1 MEEMFDIEKFNVI
14 SDEENY
20 YFFRSLEPGDIKD
33 LEEGNIKDENGKY
46 IRLRTDR
53 ERWEGTHSIKPRWN
67 AESTV
72 TLEEMYN
79 HIKMH
84 YSLETNCISLSSN
97 ANVARTYGETFSDKY
112 VMIKVPKKEMG
123 QRVYNAG
130 QYMLSEIARKVQE
143 RIAQGNIPEE
153 VLEDL
158 KKIDEATKPEDL
170 KEIIKVKYTAPKGID
185 TSKSGMKK
193 GIVYKAPLSRIS
205 SFQALNDEQT
215 LEKNKIVAKLT
226 ILEQKGLMGPAV
238 PRIKTNSELI
248 KTLGS
253 AFASGEQIYYG
264 DIEGNRVT
272 DISKEFLD
280 MFALI
285 QQAENQD
292 KQIVN
297 ELKTELVKYIT
308 KGGKLEIPEESLL
321 RDEGTP
327 ITDISIEEM
336 YELTAGKVEYGQAN
350 SIVKNMYYL
359 SKGQANA
366 RILAGM
372 IREITGNNP
381 KYEEIIKYIEN
392 NGFEIEPKITARKS
406 NKGYRISESVNLDLK
421 PNEIGLVDSIRNL
434 TTEEQ
439 MQIIQDRGLSNVR
452 DIMNTSFAQMQT
464 AHQISK
470 EDYFASAIVD
480 TYDWDKINVEELSIT
495 ERNELIQKLKQSN
508 CVSIYEKLKE
518 AGIENKDIPTA
529 VINMASKGRL
539 NEILQTE
546 NYVEQIQENIGEI
559 TQNLSIEQIERYL
572 GYYDVKGTGIE
583 LRDYQQVAIDN
594 TNEVFKDKRF
604 ASVILPTG
612 GGKTYVALTEMLQ
625 YGKTQEEIEIE
636 NNQLELERIPYP
648 RNDKKM
654 LYLAPSNE
662 ILEQTKDRIIE
673 NIHGKIGT
681 SGKSKDKII
690 AEVFPNLQFATYQS
704 LISKAGKEKLKTQY
718 DFMIFDELH
727 RTGAEKWEKSLDK
740 LIENQLETTKVLGI
754 TATPTRDADSRNM
767 ADEIAKKLGYTDEEI
782 QANKHIAKQIEL
794 KEAIQLGMVVNPK
807 IVSCEYTVLTDG
819 TMENLKEEID
829 EIADEDEKKKKLE
842 KYDKLRKN
850 LKNATGISEIIQQNV
865 KKGGKYVIFIPVGQ
879 NSYGDEIEDE
889 EGNSA
894 ENAKNAVD
902 KIKEYERKMREYLK
916 DSGIDAEY
924 YSMLGT
930 YTDKGNANQLES
942 FESEDENKTKFMIV
956 MNKANEGLHIKGV
969 DGMIWFRALD
979 EDSKILY
986 LQQLGRVITSRDPNN
1001 PIEDEKR
1008 PVVIDLANNTQRV
1021 NIDKELKNNNRK
1033 NDLELLTI
1041 VVDWVKSH
1049 GGNLPQVTST
1059 SDQEKRYSA
1068 TLYRIQQKYIKYRNV
1083 VEDGEI
1089 TEEDRKNIEAIIT
1102 KGEEIELWDREL
1114 EKITKEESD
1123 KILDVDSFEVKGNL
1137 HDLYELEKEVEGLPK
1152 RNTIDEFIEK
1162 MEKLQGIGVDV
1173 SKIASEDTIL
1183 KLAQKTF
1190 KNQDEEELIEKIKGE
1205 GLEPGDNIGSKLS
1218 TMRKSYRQAKEGKKP
1233 GIIPPTEEQVK
1244 RMQEMGIMLKKI
1256 DTIDEFI
1263 EKMEKLQGIGV
1274 DVSKITSTDTILT
1287 LAQKTFENQDE
1298 EESIEMIKG
1307 EGLEAEDKIGNKL
1320 RVMRADYRKAKK
1332 GKKPGQTPPT
1342 EEQVKRMQ
1350 EMKIMVELEK
1360 IDTIEEFIEKMEKL
1374 QGIGVDVSK
1383 ITSTDTILTLA
1394 QKTFENQD
1402 EEELIEK
1409 IKGEGLEPGDKIG
1422 SKLNNMRTDYIKAK
1436 KGEKS
1441 KGSSPTEEQVK
1452 RMQEMGIIVELE
1464 KIDIIEEFV
1473 EKMEKLQCIGI
1484 DVSKIVEKDTIL
1496 TLVKKT
1502 FENQNEE
1509 ELIEKL
1515 NGEGLDPEDNIGN
1528 KLGKMRRSYSQDK
1541 EGKKTEVTPPTDKQV
1556 KRMQK
1561 IGIMVE
1567 LEKIDTID
1575 EFIEK
1580 MEKLRGIG
1588 VDVSKITR
1596 SDTILMLAQ
1605 KTFENQDEEELI
1617 EMIKGEG
1624 LEPGEKI
1631 GNKLNNMRISYRQA
1645 KKGEKSKGIPPT
1657 DEQVNRMQEM
1667 GIVVELEKID
1677 TIEEFIEKMEKLQ
1690 GIGVDVSKIASEDT
1704 ILKLV
1709 QKTFVNQDEEKL
1721 IEKIKGE
1728 GLEPGD
1734 KIGKKLSTM
1743 RASYSRAK
1751 EGKKSEWTP
1760 PTDEQV
1766 KRMQEIGIRV
1776 EQLEK
1781 IDTIEE
1787 FLEKMEKLQGIGVDV
1802 SKIASE
1808 DTILKLAQKTFVNQ
1822 NEEKLIE
1829 KIKGEGLE
1837 PGDKIGNKLSNMRAS
1852 YSRAKEGKKL
1862 TYTPPTDEQVNRM
1875 QEIGIRVEQ
1884 LEKIDTIDEFIKKI
1898 EKLQGIGVDVS
1909 KIVLKDTIL
1918 TLAQKT
1924 FVNQDEEKLIE
1935 KIKGEGLEPGDKI
1948 GNKLSTMRASY
1959 SKAKERKK
1967 PGMIPPTEEQ
1977 VKRMQGI
1984 GIILE
1989 KQKITGQYIGRVSI
2003 TTVQKCDEVQRDL
2016 NRLVQEQQTKEGGQ
2030 H

>member
-1 MEEMFDIEKFNVI
+1 MEKMFDIEKFNII

-33 LEEGNIKDENGKY
+33 LEEGNIKYENGKY

-53 ERWEGTHSIKPRWN
+53 ERWEGIHSIEPRWN

-130 QYMLSEIARKVQE
+130 QYMLAEIDKKVQE
-143 RIAQGNIPEE
+143 RIAKGNIPEE
-153 VLEDL
+153 VLEDFER
-158 KKIDEATKPEDL
+158 IDEATESKEL
-170 KEIIKVKYTAPKGID
+170 KEIIKVKYTAPEGID

-193 GIVYKAPLSRIS
+193 GIIYKAPLARVS

-226 ILEQKGLMGPAV
+226 ILEQKGLMETLV
-238 PRIKTNSELI
+238 PRIKTNSQLI
-248 KTLGS
+248 STMGS

-264 DIEGNRVT
+264 DIEGDRIT
-272 DISKEFLD
+272 DISKELLD

-327 ITDISIEEM
+327 RTDISIEEM

-372 IREITGNNP
+372 LREITGNNP
-381 KYEEIIKYIEN
+381 KYEKIIKYIEN
-392 NGFEIEPKITARKS
+392 NGFEVEPKITARKS

-434 TTEEQ
+434 TDEEQ
-439 MQIIQDRGLSNVR
+439 MQIIQNRGLSNVR

-464 AHQISK
+464 AQQMSR
-470 EDYFASAIVD
+470 EDYFAIAIVD
-480 TYDWDKINVEELSIT
+480 TYDWDKINIEELSIT

-529 VINMASKGRL
+529 VINLAAKGNL
-539 NEILQTE
+539 KGILESE
-546 NYVEQIQENIGEI
+546 NYIEQIQNNIEEI
-559 TQNLSIEQIERYL
+559 TQGLSIEQVERYL
-572 GYYDVKGTGIE
+572 GYYDVKGTGIS

-662 ILEQTKDRIIE
+662 ILEQTKARIIE

-704 LISKAGKEKLKTQY
+704 LITKAGKEKLKKQY

-727 RTGAEKWEKSLDK
+727 RTGAEKWEKALNK
-740 LIENQLETTKVLGI
+740 LLENQPETTKVLGI
-754 TATPTRDADSRNM
+754 TATPTRDADDRNM

-782 QANKHIAKQIEL
+782 QENKHIAKQIEL

-807 IVSCEYTVLTDG
+807 IVSCEYNVLTDG
-819 TMENLKEEID
+819 TIENLKEEID

-850 LKNATGISEIIQQNV
+850 LENATGISEIIQQNV
-865 KKGGKYVIFIPVGQ
+865 KKGGKYIIFIPV
-879 NSYGDEIEDE
+879 STDEKGKE
-889 EGNSA
+889 S
-894 ENAKNAVD
+894 KD
-902 KIKEYERKMREYLK
+902 KIKEYEERMREYLK

-924 YSMLGT
+924 YSMLGA
-930 YTDKGNANQLES
+930 YTDKENASQLEE
-942 FESEDENKTKFMIV
+942 FEREDANKTKFMIV
-956 MNKANEGLHIKGV
+956 MNKLNEGIHVEGV
-969 DGMIWFRALD
+969 NGILWFRPLD
-979 EDSKILY
+979 ENSQILY
-986 LQQLGRVITSRDPNN
+986 KQQIGRVITSVDPDN
-1001 PIEDEKR
+1001 PPKDEDR
-1008 PVVIDLANNTQRV
+1008 PVVMDFANNTQRV
-1021 NIDKELKNNNRK
+1021 NIDKEIKNSNRK

-1059 SDQEKRYSA
+1059 SNQEKRYSA
-1068 TLYRIQQKYIKYRNV
+1068 TLYRIQQKYIKYRNG

-1114 EKITKEESD
+1114 EKISKEECN

-1152 RNTIDEFIEK
+1152 INTIEEFIEK
-1162 MEKLQGIGVDV
+1162 MKKLQGIGVDV
-1173 SKIASEDTIL
+1173 SKIAYRDTIL
-1183 KLAQKTF
+1183 TLTKKTF
-1190 KNQDEEELIEKIKGE
+1190 VNQDEEELIEKIKGE
-1205 GLEPGDNIGSKLS
+1205 GLEPGDKIGSKLS
-1218 TMRKSYRQAKEGKKP
+1218 ITRISYRQDKEGKKTRQ
-1233 GIIPPTEEQVK
+1233 IPPTDEQVK
-1244 RMQEMGIMLKKI
+1244 RMQEMKIMVELEKI
-1256 DTIDEFI
+1256 DTIDEFIEKMRKLQGIGVDVSRLSTSDTILTLTQKTFVNQDEEELIEWIEGKGLKSKDKIGTKLNNMRKSYRKAKKGEEPGETPPTDKQVNRMKEMRIRVEQLEKIDTIEEFI

-1274 DVSKITSTDTILT
+1274 DVSRLSGPDTILT
-1287 LAQKTFENQDE
+1287 LVQKTFVNQDE
-1298 EESIEMIKG
+1298 KELIEKIEK
-1307 EGLEAEDKIGNKL
+1307 EGLNPGDKIGGKL
-1320 RVMRADYRKAKK
+1320 SRVRISYRQAKE
-1332 GKKPGQTPPT
+1332 GKKLEIIPPT
-1342 EEQVKRMQ
+1342 DEQVKRMQ
-1350 EMKIMVELEK
+1350 EMKIMLELEK

-1383 ITSTDTILTLA
+1383 IVDKDTILKLA
-1394 QKTFENQD
+1394 QKTFINQD

-1409 IKGEGLEPGDKIG
+1409 IKGEGLKPEDKIG
-1422 SKLNNMRTDYIKAK
+1422 SKLNDMR
-1436 KGEKS
+1436 KS
-1441 KGSSPTEEQVK
+1441 
-1452 RMQEMGIIVELE
+1452 
-1464 KIDIIEEFV
+1464 
-1473 EKMEKLQCIGI
+1473 
-1484 DVSKIVEKDTIL
+1484 
-1496 TLVKKT
+1496 
-1502 FENQNEE
+1502 
-1509 ELIEKL
+1509 
-1515 NGEGLDPEDNIGN
+1515 
-1528 KLGKMRRSYSQDK
+1528 Y
-1541 EGKKTEVTPPTDKQV
+1541 KQ
-1556 KRMQK
+1556 
-1561 IGIMVE
+1561 
-1567 LEKIDTID
+1567 
-1575 EFIEK
+1575 
-1580 MEKLRGIG
+1580 
-1588 VDVSKITR
+1588 
-1596 SDTILMLAQ
+1596 
-1605 KTFENQDEEELI
+1605 
-1617 EMIKGEG
+1617 
-1624 LEPGEKI
+1624 
-1631 GNKLNNMRISYRQA
+1631 
-1645 KKGEKSKGIPPT
+1645 
-1657 DEQVNRMQEM
+1657 
-1667 GIVVELEKID
+1667 
-1677 TIEEFIEKMEKLQ
+1677 
-1690 GIGVDVSKIASEDT
+1690 
-1704 ILKLV
+1704 
-1709 QKTFVNQDEEKL
+1709 
-1721 IEKIKGE
+1721 
-1728 GLEPGD
+1728 
-1734 KIGKKLSTM
+1734 
-1743 RASYSRAK
+1743 
-1751 EGKKSEWTP
+1751 
-1760 PTDEQV
+1760 
-1766 KRMQEIGIRV
+1766 
-1776 EQLEK
+1776 
-1781 IDTIEE
+1781 
-1787 FLEKMEKLQGIGVDV
+1787 
-1802 SKIASE
+1802 
-1808 DTILKLAQKTFVNQ
+1808 
-1822 NEEKLIE
+1822 
-1829 KIKGEGLE
+1829 
-1837 PGDKIGNKLSNMRAS
+1837 
-1852 YSRAKEGKKL
+1852 AKEGKKL
-1862 TYTPPTDEQVNRM
+1862 EIIPPTDEQVNRM
-1875 QEIGIRVEQ
+1875 QEIGIRVKQ

-1909 KIVLKDTIL
+1909 KIVPKDTIL

-1924 FVNQDEEKLIE
+1924 FVNQDEEELIE

-1948 GNKLSTMRASY
+1948 GNKLGNMRGAYSRAKKGKKTREISPTDEQVNRMKEMRIIIEPRKNTGQDIGQASY
-1959 SKAKERKK
+1959 TA
-1967 PGMIPPTEEQ
+1967 
-1977 VKRMQGI
+1977 
-1984 GIILE
+1984 
-1989 KQKITGQYIGRVSI
+1989 
-2003 TTVQKCDEVQRDL
+2003 TVQECDEAQADL
-2016 NRLVQEQQTKEGGQ
+2016 SRLIQEESTKEGGKEQ
-2030 H
+2030 GDKI

>member
-20 YFFRSLEPGDIKD
+20 YFFRSLEPGDIQD
-33 LEEGNIKDENGKY
+33 LEEGNIKDENGNY
-46 IRLRTDR
+46 IRIRTDR
-53 ERWEGTHSIKPRWN
+53 ERWEETHNLTPRWN
-67 AESTV
+67 AESQV

-79 HIKMH
+79 HIKTP

-143 RIAQGNIPEE
+143 RIAKGNIPEE
-153 VLEDL
+153 VLEDFR
-158 KKIDEATKPEDL
+158 KIDEATESKEL
-170 KEIIKVKYTAPKGID
+170 KEIIKVKYTAPDGID

-193 GIVYKAPLSRIS
+193 GIVYKAPLARVS
-205 SFQALNDEQT
+205 SFQALDDKQT

-292 KQIVN
+292 KKVVN
-297 ELKTELVKYIT
+297 ELKTELVKYIIN
-308 KGGKLEIPEESLL
+308 GGKLEIPEGSLL
-321 RDEGTP
+321 RDDGTP
-327 ITDISIEEM
+327 RTDISIEEM

-372 IREITGNNP
+372 LREITGNNP

-434 TTEEQ
+434 TDEEQ
-439 MQIIQDRGLSNVR
+439 MQIIQNRGLSNVR

-464 AHQISK
+464 VQQISK

-480 TYDWDKINVEELSIT
+480 TYDWDKINIEELSIT

-529 VINMASKGRL
+529 VINIASKGNL
-539 NEILQTE
+539 KGILESE
-546 NYVEQIQENIGEI
+546 NYIEQIQTNIEEI

-572 GYYDVKGTGIE
+572 GYYDVKGTGIS

-636 NNQLELERIPYP
+636 NNQLEKIPYP

-690 AEVFPNLQFATYQS
+690 AEVFPNLEFATYQS
-704 LISKAGKEKLKTQY
+704 LITKAGKETLKKQY

-727 RTGAEKWEKSLDK
+727 RTGAEKWEKALNK
-740 LIENQLETTKVLGI
+740 LLENQSETTKVLGI
-754 TATPTRDADSRNM
+754 TATPTRDADDRNM

-807 IVSCEYTVLTDG
+807 IVSCEYNVLTDG

-850 LKNATGISEIIQQNV
+850 LENATGISEIIQQNV
-865 KKGGKYVIFIPVGQ
+865 KKGGKYIIFIPVGQ
-879 NSYGDEIEDE
+879 NSYGDEIENE
-889 EGNSA
+889 EENSA

-902 KIKEYERKMREYLK
+902 KIKEYEERMREYLK

-930 YTDKGNANQLES
+930 YTDKENAKQLEN
-942 FESEDENKTKFMIV
+942 FESEEKDKTKFMIV

-986 LQQLGRVITSRDPNN
+986 LQQLGRVITSIDPNN

-1068 TLYRIQQKYIKYRNV
+1068 TLYRIQQKYIKYRNG

-1123 KILDVDSFEVKGNL
+1123 KILDVDSFEVKGHL

-1173 SKIASEDTIL
+1173 SKIA
-1183 KLAQKTF
+1183 
-1190 KNQDEEELIEKIKGE
+1190 G
-1205 GLEPGDNIGSKLS
+1205 
-1218 TMRKSYRQAKEGKKP
+1218 R
-1233 GIIPPTEEQVK
+1233 
-1244 RMQEMGIMLKKI
+1244 
-1256 DTIDEFI
+1256 
-1263 EKMEKLQGIGV
+1263 
-1274 DVSKITSTDTILT
+1274 DTILT

-1298 EESIEMIKG
+1298 EELMEMIKGEGLETEDKIGSKLNHMRKSYRKAKEGKKTEQTPPTEEQVNRMQEMGIVVELEKIDTIKEFIGKMEKLQGIGVDVSKIAGRDTILTLAQKTFENQDEEELIEMIKG
-1307 EGLEAEDKIGNKL
+1307 EGLEAEDKIGSKL
-1320 RVMRADYRKAKK
+1320 NNMRTSYRQAKE
-1332 GKKPGQTPPT
+1332 GKKSKWTPPT
-1342 EEQVKRMQ
+1342 DEQVNRMQ
-1350 EMKIMVELEK
+1350 EMRIRVEQLEK

-1394 QKTFENQD
+1394 QETFENQD
-1402 EEELIEK
+1402 EEELMEM
-1409 IKGEGLEPGDKIG
+1409 IKGEGLE
-1422 SKLNNMRTDYIKAK
+1422 
-1436 KGEKS
+1436 
-1441 KGSSPTEEQVK
+1441 
-1452 RMQEMGIIVELE
+1452 
-1464 KIDIIEEFV
+1464 
-1473 EKMEKLQCIGI
+1473 
-1484 DVSKIVEKDTIL
+1484 
-1496 TLVKKT
+1496 
-1502 FENQNEE
+1502 
-1509 ELIEKL
+1509 
-1515 NGEGLDPEDNIGN
+1515 PEDNIGN
-1528 KLGKMRRSYSQDK
+1528 KLTSMRKLYNSQAK
-1541 EGKKTEVTPPTDKQV
+1541 EGNKTRGTPPTDEQV
-1556 KRMQK
+1556 NRMQEM
-1561 IGIMVE
+1561 GIMVE

-1580 MEKLRGIG
+1580 MEKLQGIG
-1588 VDVSKITR
+1588 VDVSKIIQR
-1596 SDTILMLAQ
+1596 DTILTLAQ
-1605 KTFENQDEEELI
+1605 KTFVKQDEELI
-1617 EMIKGEG
+1617 EKVEREG
-1624 LEPGEKI
+1624 LKLEDKI
-1631 GNKLNNMRISYRQA
+1631 GIKLNKIRQA
-1645 KKGEKSKGIPPT
+1645 YSQSKEGKKPGMIPPT

-1667 GIVVELEKID
+1667 GIMVE
-1677 TIEEFIEKMEKLQ
+1677 
-1690 GIGVDVSKIASEDT
+1690 
-1704 ILKLV
+1704 
-1709 QKTFVNQDEEKL
+1709 
-1721 IEKIKGE
+1721 
-1728 GLEPGD
+1728 
-1734 KIGKKLSTM
+1734 
-1743 RASYSRAK
+1743 
-1751 EGKKSEWTP
+1751 
-1760 PTDEQV
+1760 
-1766 KRMQEIGIRV
+1766 
-1776 EQLEK
+1776 
-1781 IDTIEE
+1781 
-1787 FLEKMEKLQGIGVDV
+1787 
-1802 SKIASE
+1802 
-1808 DTILKLAQKTFVNQ
+1808 
-1822 NEEKLIE
+1822 
-1829 KIKGEGLE
+1829 
-1837 PGDKIGNKLSNMRAS
+1837 
-1852 YSRAKEGKKL
+1852 
-1862 TYTPPTDEQVNRM
+1862 
-1875 QEIGIRVEQ
+1875 
-1884 LEKIDTIDEFIKKI
+1884 LEKIDTIDEFIEKM

-1924 FVNQDEEKLIE
+1924 FVNQDEELIE
-1935 KIKGEGLEPGDKI
+1935 KIEKEGLNPKDKI
-1948 GNKLSTMRASY
+1948 GSKLSTTRKSY
-1959 SKAKERKK
+1959 SKAKEGKK
-1967 PGMIPPTEEQ
+1967 PGQIPPTEEQ
-1977 VKRMQGI
+1977 VKRMQEI

-1989 KQKITGQYIGRVSI
+1989 IKKITGQDIGQASY
-2003 TTVQKCDEVQRDL
+2003 TDNVQECDDAQADL

>member
-1 MEEMFDIEKFNVI
+1 MEEMFDIEKFNII

-20 YFFRSLEPGDIKD
+20 YFFRSLEPGDIQD
-33 LEEGNIKDENGKY
+33 LEEKNIKDENENY
-46 IRLRTDR
+46 IRIRTDR
-53 ERWEGTHSIKPRWN
+53 ERWEETHSLTPRWN
-67 AESTV
+67 SESQV

-79 HIKMH
+79 HIKTP

-130 QYMLSEIARKVQE
+130 QYMLSEIAKKVQE

-153 VLEDL
+153 VLEDF
-158 KKIDEATKPEDL
+158 KKIDEATKSEDL
-170 KEIIKVKYTAPKGID
+170 KDIIRVKYTAPKGID

-193 GIVYKAPLSRIS
+193 GIAYKAPLSRIS
-205 SFQALNDEQT
+205 SFQALDEEQT

-226 ILEQKGLMGPAV
+226 ILEQKGLMETLV
-238 PRIKTNSELI
+238 PRIKTNSQLI
-248 KTLGS
+248 STMGS

-264 DIEGNRVT
+264 DIEGDRIT
-272 DISKEFLD
+272 DISKELLD

-285 QQAENQD
+285 QQTENQD

-297 ELKTELVKYIT
+297 DLKTELVKYIT
-308 KGGKLEIPEESLL
+308 KGGKLEIPEGSLL
-321 RDEGTP
+321 RDDGTP
-327 ITDISIEEM
+327 RTDIAIEEM

-372 IREITGNNP
+372 LRKITGNNP

-572 GYYDVKGTGIE
+572 GYYDVKGTGIS

-636 NNQLELERIPYP
+636 NNQLELEKIPYP
-648 RNDKKM
+648 INDKKM

-865 KKGGKYVIFIPVGQ
+865 KKGGKYVIFIPV
-879 NSYGDEIEDE
+879 STDEKGKE
-889 EGNSA
+889 S
-894 ENAKNAVD
+894 KD
-902 KIKEYERKMREYLK
+902 KIKEYEERMKEYLK

-930 YTDKGNANQLES
+930 YTDKENARQLEN

-956 MNKANEGLHIKGV
+956 MNKANEGLHIKGL
-969 DGMIWFRALD
+969 DGMLWFRPLD
-979 EDSKILY
+979 ENSQILY
-986 LQQLGRVITSRDPNN
+986 KQQIGRVITSIDPNN
-1001 PIEDEKR
+1001 PPKDEDR
-1008 PVVIDLANNTQRV
+1008 PVVMDFANNTQRV
-1021 NIDKELKNNNRK
+1021 NIDKEIKTNNRK

-1059 SDQEKRYSA
+1059 SNQERRYSA
-1068 TLYRIQQKYIKYRNV
+1068 TLYRIQQKYIKYRNG

-1114 EKITKEESD
+1114 EKISKEECD

-1173 SKIASEDTIL
+1173 SKIAKPDTIL

-1190 KNQDEEELIEKIKGE
+1190 VNQDEGELKEKIKGE
-1205 GLEPGDNIGSKLS
+1205 GLEPEDKIGEKLS
-1218 TMRKSYRQAKEGKKP
+1218 RVRIAYRKAKKGEEP
-1233 GIIPPTEEQVK
+1233 GVTPPTEEQVN
-1244 RMQEMGIMLKKI
+1244 RMQEMGIRLEKLEKI
-1256 DTIDEFI
+1256 DTIEEFI

-1274 DVSKITSTDTILT
+1274 DVSKIAKPDTILK
-1287 LAQKTFENQDE
+1287 LAQKTFVNQDE
-1298 EESIEMIKG
+1298 GELKEKIKG
-1307 EGLEAEDKIGNKL
+1307 EGLEPEDKIGEKL
-1320 RVMRADYRKAKK
+1320 SRVRIAYRKAKK
-1332 GKKPGQTPPT
+1332 GEEPGVTPPT
-1342 EEQVKRMQ
+1342 EEQVNRMQ
-1350 EMKIMVELEK
+1350 EMGIRLEKLEK

-1383 ITSTDTILTLA
+1383 ITTTDTILTLA
-1394 QKTFENQD
+1394 QKTFVNQD
-1402 EEELIEK
+1402 EEELKEK

-1422 SKLNNMRTDYIKAK
+1422 SKLSDMR
-1436 KGEKS
+1436 KS
-1441 KGSSPTEEQVK
+1441 YKQA
-1452 RMQEMGIIVELE
+1452 
-1464 KIDIIEEFV
+1464 
-1473 EKMEKLQCIGI
+1473 
-1484 DVSKIVEKDTIL
+1484 
-1496 TLVKKT
+1496 
-1502 FENQNEE
+1502 
-1509 ELIEKL
+1509 
-1515 NGEGLDPEDNIGN
+1515 
-1528 KLGKMRRSYSQDK
+1528 K
-1541 EGKKTEVTPPTDKQV
+1541 EGKK
-1556 KRMQK
+1556 
-1561 IGIMVE
+1561 
-1567 LEKIDTID
+1567 LEI
-1575 EFIEK
+1575 
-1580 MEKLRGIG
+1580 
-1588 VDVSKITR
+1588 
-1596 SDTILMLAQ
+1596 
-1605 KTFENQDEEELI
+1605 
-1617 EMIKGEG
+1617 
-1624 LEPGEKI
+1624 
-1631 GNKLNNMRISYRQA
+1631 
-1645 KKGEKSKGIPPT
+1645 IPPT

-1667 GIVVELEKID
+1667 EIRVEEQD

-1690 GIGVDVSKIASEDT
+1690 GIGVDVSKITTTDT
-1704 ILKLV
+1704 ILTLA
-1709 QKTFVNQDEEKL
+1709 QKTFVNQDEEELK
-1721 IEKIKGE
+1721 EKIKGE
-1728 GLEPGD
+1728 GLEP
-1734 KIGKKLSTM
+1734 K
-1743 RASYSRAK
+1743 
-1751 EGKKSEWTP
+1751 
-1760 PTDEQV
+1760 
-1766 KRMQEIGIRV
+1766 
-1776 EQLEK
+1776 
-1781 IDTIEE
+1781 
-1787 FLEKMEKLQGIGVDV
+1787 
-1802 SKIASE
+1802 
-1808 DTILKLAQKTFVNQ
+1808 
-1822 NEEKLIE
+1822 
-1829 KIKGEGLE
+1829 
-1837 PGDKIGNKLSNMRAS
+1837 DKIGNKLCNMRGT
-1852 YSRAKEGKKL
+1852 YSRAKKGEKTRKIS
-1862 TYTPPTDEQVNRM
+1862 PTEEQVNRI

-1884 LEKIDTIDEFIKKI
+1884 LEKIDTIDEFIKKV

-1909 KIVLKDTIL
+1909 KIAQFDTIL
-1918 TLAQKT
+1918 KLAQKT
-1924 FVNQDEEKLIE
+1924 FVNQDEEELKE

-1948 GNKLSTMRASY
+1948 GSKLNTMRTSY
-1959 SKAKERKK
+1959 RQAKKGKK
-1967 PGMIPPTEEQ
+1967 PKGTPPTEEQ
-1977 VKRMQGI
+1977 VKRMQEI

-1989 KQKITGQYIGRVSI
+1989 IKKITGQDIGQASY
-2003 TTVQKCDEVQRDL
+2003 TANVQECDDAQADL

>member
-20 YFFRSLEPGDIKD
+20 YFFRSLEPGDIQD
-33 LEEGNIKDENGKY
+33 LEEGNIKDENGNY
-46 IRLRTDR
+46 IRIRTDR
-53 ERWEGTHSIKPRWN
+53 ERWEETHSLTPRWN
-67 AESTV
+67 AESQV

-79 HIKMH
+79 HIKTP

-130 QYMLSEIARKVQE
+130 QYMLSKIAKKVQE
-143 RIAQGNIPEE
+143 RMSQGNIPKE
-153 VLEDL
+153 VLEDFER
-158 KKIDEATKPEDL
+158 IDEATESKEL
-170 KEIIKVKYTAPKGID
+170 KEIIKVKYTAPEGID

-264 DIEGNRVT
+264 DIEGSRVT

-285 QQAENQD
+285 QQAESQD
-292 KQIVN
+292 KEVVN
-297 ELKTELVKYIT
+297 ELKTELVKYIIN
-308 KGGKLEIPEESLL
+308 GGKIEIPEGSLL
-321 RDEGTP
+321 RDDGTP
-327 ITDISIEEM
+327 RTDISIEEM

-372 IREITGNNP
+372 LREITGNNP

-421 PNEIGLVDSIRNL
+421 PNEIGLVNSIRNL
-434 TTEEQ
+434 TDEEQ
-439 MQIIQDRGLSNVR
+439 MQIIQNRGLSNVR

-464 AHQISK
+464 VQQISK

-529 VINMASKGRL
+529 VINIASKGNL
-539 NEILQTE
+539 KGILESE
-546 NYVEQIQENIGEI
+546 NYIEQIQNNIEEI
-559 TQNLSIEQIERYL
+559 TQGLSIEQVERYL
-572 GYYDVKGTGIE
+572 GYYDVKGTGIS

-636 NNQLELERIPYP
+636 NNQLEKIPYP

-690 AEVFPNLQFATYQS
+690 ADVFKNLQFATYQS
-704 LISKAGKEKLKTQY
+704 LITKAGKETLEKQY
-718 DFMIFDELH
+718 DFIIFDELH
-727 RTGAEKWEKSLDK
+727 RTGAEKWEEALNK
-740 LIENQLETTKVLGI
+740 LLENQLETTKVLGI
-754 TATPTRDADSRNM
+754 TATPRRDADDRNM
-767 ADEIAKKLGYTDEEI
+767 SDEIAKKLGYTEEEI
-782 QANKHIAKQIEL
+782 KAEKHIATKIEL

-807 IVSCEYTVLTDG
+807 VVSCEYNLLTDG

-850 LKNATGISEIIQQNV
+850 LENATGISEIIQQNV
-865 KKGGKYVIFIPVGQ
+865 KKGGKYIIFIPV
-879 NSYGDEIEDE
+879 STDEKGKE
-889 EGNSA
+889 S
-894 ENAKNAVD
+894 KD
-902 KIKEYERKMREYLK
+902 KIKEYEERMREYLK

-924 YSMLGT
+924 YSMLGA
-930 YTDKGNANQLES
+930 YTDKENASQLEE
-942 FESEDENKTKFMIV
+942 FEREDANKTKFMIV
-956 MNKANEGLHIKGV
+956 MNKLNEGIHVEGV
-969 DGMIWFRALD
+969 NGILWFRPLD
-979 EDSKILY
+979 ENSQILY
-986 LQQLGRVITSRDPNN
+986 KQQIGRVITSVDPDN
-1001 PIEDEKR
+1001 PPKDEDR
-1008 PVVIDLANNTQRV
+1008 PVVMDFANNTQRV
-1021 NIDKELKNNNRK
+1021 NIDKEIKNSNRK

-1059 SDQEKRYSA
+1059 SNQEKRYSA
-1068 TLYRIQQKYIKYRNV
+1068 TLYRIQQKYIKYRNG

-1114 EKITKEESD
+1114 EKISKEECN

-1152 RNTIDEFIEK
+1152 INTIEEFIEK
-1162 MEKLQGIGVDV
+1162 MKKLQGIGVDV
-1173 SKIASEDTIL
+1173 SKIAYRDTIL
-1183 KLAQKTF
+1183 TLTKKTF
-1190 KNQDEEELIEKIKGE
+1190 VNQDEEELIEKIKGE
-1205 GLEPGDNIGSKLS
+1205 GLEPGDKIGSKLS
-1218 TMRKSYRQAKEGKKP
+1218 ITRISYRQDKEGKKTRQ
-1233 GIIPPTEEQVK
+1233 IPPTDEQVK
-1244 RMQEMGIMLKKI
+1244 RMQEMKIMVELEKI
-1256 DTIDEFI
+1256 DTIDEFIEKMRKLQGIGVDVSRLSTSDTILTLTQKTFVNQDEEELIEWIEGKGLKSKDKIGTKLNNMRKSYRKAKKGEEPGETPPTDKQVNRMKEMRIRVEQLEKIDTIEEFI

-1274 DVSKITSTDTILT
+1274 DVSRLSGPDTILT
-1287 LAQKTFENQDE
+1287 LVQKTFVNQDE
-1298 EESIEMIKG
+1298 KELIEKIEK
-1307 EGLEAEDKIGNKL
+1307 EGLNPGDKIGGKL
-1320 RVMRADYRKAKK
+1320 SRVRISYRQAKE
-1332 GKKPGQTPPT
+1332 GKKLEIIPPT
-1342 EEQVKRMQ
+1342 DEQVKRMQ
-1350 EMKIMVELEK
+1350 EMKIMLELEK

-1383 ITSTDTILTLA
+1383 IVDKDTILKLA
-1394 QKTFENQD
+1394 QKTFINQD

-1409 IKGEGLEPGDKIG
+1409 IKGEGLKPEDKIG
-1422 SKLNNMRTDYIKAK
+1422 SKLNDMR
-1436 KGEKS
+1436 KS
-1441 KGSSPTEEQVK
+1441 
-1452 RMQEMGIIVELE
+1452 
-1464 KIDIIEEFV
+1464 
-1473 EKMEKLQCIGI
+1473 
-1484 DVSKIVEKDTIL
+1484 
-1496 TLVKKT
+1496 
-1502 FENQNEE
+1502 
-1509 ELIEKL
+1509 
-1515 NGEGLDPEDNIGN
+1515 
-1528 KLGKMRRSYSQDK
+1528 Y
-1541 EGKKTEVTPPTDKQV
+1541 KQ
-1556 KRMQK
+1556 
-1561 IGIMVE
+1561 
-1567 LEKIDTID
+1567 
-1575 EFIEK
+1575 
-1580 MEKLRGIG
+1580 
-1588 VDVSKITR
+1588 
-1596 SDTILMLAQ
+1596 
-1605 KTFENQDEEELI
+1605 
-1617 EMIKGEG
+1617 
-1624 LEPGEKI
+1624 
-1631 GNKLNNMRISYRQA
+1631 
-1645 KKGEKSKGIPPT
+1645 
-1657 DEQVNRMQEM
+1657 
-1667 GIVVELEKID
+1667 
-1677 TIEEFIEKMEKLQ
+1677 
-1690 GIGVDVSKIASEDT
+1690 
-1704 ILKLV
+1704 
-1709 QKTFVNQDEEKL
+1709 
-1721 IEKIKGE
+1721 
-1728 GLEPGD
+1728 
-1734 KIGKKLSTM
+1734 
-1743 RASYSRAK
+1743 
-1751 EGKKSEWTP
+1751 
-1760 PTDEQV
+1760 
-1766 KRMQEIGIRV
+1766 
-1776 EQLEK
+1776 
-1781 IDTIEE
+1781 
-1787 FLEKMEKLQGIGVDV
+1787 
-1802 SKIASE
+1802 
-1808 DTILKLAQKTFVNQ
+1808 
-1822 NEEKLIE
+1822 
-1829 KIKGEGLE
+1829 
-1837 PGDKIGNKLSNMRAS
+1837 
-1852 YSRAKEGKKL
+1852 AKEGKKL
-1862 TYTPPTDEQVNRM
+1862 EIIPPTDEQVNRM
-1875 QEIGIRVEQ
+1875 QEIGIRVKQ

-1909 KIVLKDTIL
+1909 KIVPKDTIL

-1924 FVNQDEEKLIE
+1924 FVNQDEEELIE

-1948 GNKLSTMRASY
+1948 GNKLGNMRGAYSRAKKGKKTREISPTDEQVNRMKEMRIIIEPRKNTGQDIGQASY
-1959 SKAKERKK
+1959 TAN
-1967 PGMIPPTEEQ
+1967 
-1977 VKRMQGI
+1977 
-1984 GIILE
+1984 
-1989 KQKITGQYIGRVSI
+1989 
-2003 TTVQKCDEVQRDL
+2003 VQECDDAQADL